1 MILIMKAL
9 SLLSLK
15 KILTTL
21 KRKKIFELMSF
32 VLKINWFI
40 PNFENCMDLLITA
53 ERNESH
59 YVCIKDFDAFM
70 SNKTKNE
77 NKKHFC

>member
-1 MILIMKAL
+1 
-9 SLLSLK
+9 
-15 KILTTL
+15 
-21 KRKKIFELMSF
+21 
-32 VLKINWFI
+32 
-40 PNFENCMDLLITA
+40 MDLLITA